1 MILESSRNPRWLSNT
16 WLLAEERG
24 GCGVIVDSGGPVE
37 PLLGLIRREEIRIT
51 HILNTHHH
59 PDHILENGRL
69 RRELNAPVVAHV
81 LDAARI
87 PDCDLTVEDGQVL
100 ESGILRITCLHIP
113 GHTAGQLAFL
123 AGEAGGGEEALCF
136 TGDTLFRGSVGG
148 TCGPGHTTFADLRH
162 SILEVLMALPPAT
175 RLLPGHMEPST
186 VAAEWERNPFIRAWR
201 GLDPPAETACTAL
214 GRPATLLL
222 RARDY
227 DGGTKAWVRFR
238 ADGRE
243 DVVPGSRVS

>member
-16 WLLAEERG
+16 WLLAEGPR

-37 PLLGLIRREEIRIT
+37 PLLEIVRREGIRIT

-59 PDHILENGRL
+59 PDHILENSRL
-69 RRELNAPVVAHV
+69 RRELGAPIVAHL
-81 LDAARI
+81 LDAERI
-87 PDCDLTVEDGQVL
+87 PGCDLAVEDGRVL
-100 ESGILRITCLHIP
+100 ESGGQRITCLHIP

-123 AGEAGGGEEALCF
+123 AGEPGEDLCF

-148 TCGPGHTTFADLRH
+148 TRGPGHTTFADLRH
-162 SILEVLMALPPAT
+162 SILDVLMALPPAT

-186 VAAEWERNPFIRAWR
+186 VAAEWEGNPFIRAWR
-201 GLDPPAETACTAL
+201 GLDPPGEELCTAL
-214 GRPATLLL
+214 EKPAILLL

-238 ADGRE
+238 EDGRE